1 MTFRRARIGID
12 VGGTFTDAVLVDGTG
27 RLMSAKAFTTPSDR
41 SQGVIDAV
49 HAVMPPPTLTLPRER
64 GREGWGDDVRDIVH
78 GSTTGTNALIE
89 RTGARTGLL
98 TTAGFRD
105 LLEIGRVMRPME
117 GIYDMSVDRP
127 LPLVPRRSCLEA
139 IERIGAQG
147 EVLVPLDERS
157 VERAA
162 EMFARQDIEAIA
174 ICFLFSFLNP
184 AHERRAAEILAR
196 RLPGVAISQSHQISP
211 EYREYE
217 RASTTVMN
225 GYLTPVM
232 GDYLDRLKH
241 RFAKELGSA
250 TIFVMQANGGAT
262 TVDAAR
268 TRAVA
273 TVNSGPAGGVV
284 AAAWYGRQHGR
295 ERVVSVDMGGTSFD
309 IGLIERGTSQV
320 TTEGSF
326 QGLPVKLPILD
337 LHIIGA
343 GGGSIAWV
351 DSAGALNV
359 GPRSAGADPG
369 PACYGRGGRNATV
382 TDANLVLGRLD
393 PVSFHGGSTKLDVA
407 TARASIGSIA
417 ERLRVCVEEA
427 ALGIIKVVNAN
438 MVKGIATVTV
448 QRGIDVREFSLLSFG
463 GAGGLHA
470 VDLARE
476 LEMRE
481 AIVPPLAGVFSAIG
495 LLVADVRHDFV
506 TALGGLTSTSADPNE
521 LEQRFDAMES
531 VARQSLRA
539 EGFDDFAIELV
550 RSADLKVTGQTYEL
564 TVPLRQPAPVSSEGI
579 SALVEAFGQLYRERY
594 AFFFEGEPIE
604 LVNLRVAAFGRNAS
618 IKLPRFDAQALAP
631 RTSVRP
637 VYFEKLGYVD
647 TSVFQRERLRPGIR
661 LTGPAV
667 IEEATSATLIPAG
680 ISADVALDLGLFM
693 RVAS

>member
-1 MTFRRARIGID
+1 MTFRRTRIGID
-12 VGGTFTDAVLVDGTG
+12 VGGTFTDAILVDGTG
-27 RLMSAKAFTTPSDR
+27 RLFAAKAFTTPADR
-41 SQGVIDAV
+41 SQGVIDAIR
-49 HAVMPPPTLTLPRER
+49 AVVTQRSVAPDQI
-64 GREGWGDDVRDIVH
+64 GDIVH

-105 LLEIGRVMRPME
+105 VLEIGRVMRPME

-127 LPLVPRRSCLEA
+127 PPLVPRRSCLEA
-139 IERIGAQG
+139 TERIGAQG
-147 EVLVPLDERS
+147 EVIVPLDERS

-162 EMFARQDIEAIA
+162 EIFARQEVESIA
-174 ICFLFSFLNP
+174 VCFLFSFLNP
-184 AHERRAAEILAR
+184 DHERRAAEILAR
-196 RLPGVAISQSHQISP
+196 RLQGVAISQSHQISP

-225 GYLTPVM
+225 AYLTPVM
-232 GDYLDRLKH
+232 GDYLDRLRH
-241 RFAKELGSA
+241 RFAKELGGA

-262 TVDAAR
+262 TVDSAR

-295 ERVVSVDMGGTSFD
+295 ERIVSVDMGGTSFD
-309 IGLIERGTSQV
+309 IGLIEHGTSQV
-320 TTEGSF
+320 TVEGSF

-337 LHIIGA
+337 LHISGA

-369 PACYGRGGRNATV
+369 PACYGRGGQNATV

-393 PVSFHGGSTKLDVA
+393 PVSFHGGITRLDA
-407 TARASIGSIA
+407 AAARAVIGPIA
-417 ERLRVCVEEA
+417 ERLRLCVEEA

-448 QRGIDVREFSLLSFG
+448 QRGIDVRELSLLSFG

-481 AIVPPLAGVFSAIG
+481 AIVPPLPGVFSAIG
-495 LLVADVRHDFV
+495 LLAADVRHDFV
-506 TALGGLTSTSADPNE
+506 TALGGITSTSADLSE
-521 LEQRFDAMES
+521 LERRFAEMES
-531 VARQSLRA
+531 TARQALRA
-539 EGFDDFAIELV
+539 EGFDDPAIDLM
-550 RSADLKVTGQTYEL
+550 RSADLKVAGQTYEL
-564 TVPLRQPAPVSSEGI
+564 TVALPQPALVTTRAI
-579 SALVEAFGQLYRERY
+579 SALVEAFGELYRERY

-618 IKLPRFDAQALAP
+618 IKLPRFDGEAIAP
-631 RTSVRP
+631 RTSARP

-647 TSVFQRERLRPGIR
+647 TPVFARERLRPGTR
-661 LTGPAV
+661 LSGPAV
-667 IEEATSATLIPAG
+667 IEEATSATLIAPG
-680 ISADVALDLGLFM
+680 MRADVAPDLGLFM
-693 RVAS
+693 QLAS